1 MKIIT
6 DLDFKLNNTAVCI
19 GKFDGL
25 HRGHRLLFSEA
36 GRSGL
41 SVVMI
46 TFLFPDSGGIY
57 TLEEKISLAGGL
69 GIDTMVIIPVTEE
82 FMHMSPE
89 GFVREILVERCGA
102 EEVVVGADFCFGY
115 RRSGTADYLREAGG
129 RYHFSTTI
137 CDKLMEGGEI
147 ISSTRIRRLLAEGR
161 LPEANDLLQTPYFI
175 QGVVEPGNRIGRRM
189 MVPTANIRPAEEK
202 VLPPH
207 GVYSVRVLARGR
219 QYDGVGN
226 LGVKPTIPGENPV
239 GIEVW
244 LFDYEGDLYG
254 QTLTVSLMNFQ
265 RPERKFSSVDE
276 LREQIRLDTDEAK
289 RFLAGMGR
297 PR

>member
-1 MKIIT
+1 MRILT
-6 DLDFKLNNTAVCI
+6 DFDFKLNNTAVCI

-25 HRGHRLLFSEA
+25 HKGHRLLFSEA

-41 SVVMI
+41 EVVMI
-46 TFLFPDSGGIY
+46 TFLFPDGGGIY
-57 TLEEKISLAGGL
+57 AMEEKISLAGGL
-69 GIDTMVIIPVTEE
+69 GIDDMVIIPVTEE

-89 GFVREILVERCGA
+89 RFVREILVGRCGA
-102 EEVVVGADFCFGY
+102 KEVVVGADFCFGY
-115 RRSGTADYLREAGG
+115 RRSGTAEDLREAGG
-129 RYHFSTTI
+129 RFGYSTKI
-137 CDKLMEGGEI
+137 CEKLTQGGEI

-161 LPEANDLLQTPYFI
+161 LPEANALLQTPYFI

-189 MVPTANIRPAEEK
+189 MVPTANIRPAEGK

-207 GVYSVRVLARGR
+207 GVYSVRVLAGGK

-254 QTLTVSLMNFQ
+254 QNLTVSLMNFQ
-265 RPERKFSSVDE
+265 RPERKFSSVDK
-276 LREQIRLDTDEAK
+276 LREQIRMDTEEAK
-289 RFLAGMGR
+289 RFLAGLGR
-297 PR
+297 HP